1 MPAVQIAATTR
12 PRSWPGADLR
22 NQYIEILDLRDGVA
36 TGHGRHGD
44 ITKVTV
50 LLSGCGRLGAALF
63 RMCGRLRD
71 DSVLGY
77 RCDAARTEAI
87 LLIVL
92 TAAEHRLLNALG
104 GHARRS
110 AQTAGS
116 D

>member
-1 MPAVQIAATTR
+1 MSVSLVVPAYQA
-12 PRSWPGADLR
+12 RSAL
-22 NQYIEILDLRDGVA
+22 NVA
-36 TGHGRHGD
+36 RF
-44 ITKVTV
+44 
-50 LLSGCGRLGAALF
+50 SRCARRRGRLWAALF
-63 RMCGRLRD
+63 RMYGRLRD

-77 RCDAARTEAI
+77 RCDAPRTEAI

-110 AQTAGS
+110 AQAAGS